1 MTGVAVI
8 VGGALEAPCRYH
20 GWRGVGYPL
29 YIKGGGN
36 VAPVVIVNGGLEAPC
51 SHREWRVRGTL

>member
-51 SHREWRVRGTL
+51 SHRD